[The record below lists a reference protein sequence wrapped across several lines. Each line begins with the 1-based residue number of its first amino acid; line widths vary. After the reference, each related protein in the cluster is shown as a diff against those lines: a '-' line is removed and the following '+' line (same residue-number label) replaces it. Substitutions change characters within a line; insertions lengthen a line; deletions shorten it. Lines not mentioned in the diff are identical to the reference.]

1 MVVIMVVMLIL
12 TLICLVSLCSCNV
25 NNKYEKDL
33 ADKEQM
39 KWLEEWNAKRRR

>member
-1 MVVIMVVMLIL
+1 MAVIIVMLIL
-12 TLICLVSLCSCNV
+12 TLICLVLLSSCNV

-39 KWLEEWNAKRRR
+39 KWLEEWNEKRNK